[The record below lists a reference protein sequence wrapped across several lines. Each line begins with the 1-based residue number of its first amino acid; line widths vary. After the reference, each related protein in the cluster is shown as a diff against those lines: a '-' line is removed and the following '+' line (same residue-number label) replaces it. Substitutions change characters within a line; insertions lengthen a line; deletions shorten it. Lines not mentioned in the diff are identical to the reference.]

1 MRALVPSKG
10 TGNRAAEASGTF
22 WGEGAVTER
31 VRNAQFSIGCSEC
44 SAVHRDAGF
53 QRDES
58 LWAYPLVTFGTN
70 HTFGCT
76 PHLLVSFWVSLF

>member
-1 MRALVPSKG
+1 MRALAAPKG
-10 TGNRAAEASGTF
+10 TGNRAAEASVTF

-31 VRNAQFSIGCSEC
+31 PRNAQFLIGCSES

-58 LWAYPLVTFGTN
+58 LWAHP
-70 HTFGCT
+70 
-76 PHLLVSFWVSLF
+76 P